1 MQTFL
6 WLAPTLRRNKFSP
19 PYFKILG
26 EQIWKGETR
35 GCWKTTGSDIVYL
48 KSWKVLPCLKMFSTW
63 PMTNNDLL
71 WYSRNKNVNSKLR
84 CYKRLLQFLLKSIH
98 DWWQNRLGYHKVH
111 LLARLPNRISS
122 IVKICLAYLPI
133 YQVAK
138 LPIIFWQIQFWSRHD
153 SMPLNLMQPITWFVL
168 LDTFCCLKINLYNC
182 K

>member
-1 MQTFL
+1 MVSLKKYWSVPSMQTFL

-19 PYFKILG
+19 PFFKILG

-84 CYKRLLQFLLKSIH
+84 CYKRLLQFWKASTTDDRT
-98 DWWQNRLGYHKVH
+98 DWVITKF
-111 LLARLPNRISS
+111 
-122 IVKICLAYLPI
+122 
-133 YQVAK
+133 
-138 LPIIFWQIQFWSRHD
+138 IFWHDYQIALAVLSKYVWHICQF
-153 SMPLNLMQPITWFVL
+153 I
-168 LDTFCCLKINLYNC
+168 K
-182 K
+182 